1 MHESIIDN
9 NGLRQN
15 LELMEKRL
23 QSLAEYQQVLS
34 YAMLNSKID
43 NLHQAI
49 NQQMNTTD
57 NLHHSY
63 YPHGP
68 PLHIQPPMYPQ
79 GPPLHVQPP
88 MYPQGP
94 SLHVHPPMY
103 PQGPP
108 LHVQPLMYPQGPPLH
123 SQPPF
128 YQQGPPL
135 HVQPPMYTHGPL
147 LHIQPLMYP
156 HGPHVQFQHSIYQ
169 PRPVHLQT
177 GSTFQ
182 PVQPHYDN
190 TVQYTVSQSGLQ
202 NVTHSDTQTISAQG
216 NVLKPVQPSGCHYV
230 SLPTDTQSHSAATC
244 DVPSACDIAI
254 TRPSH
259 GSTPPT
265 DLSSPLQSRGGNSL
279 APQSSPI
286 DLAEN
291 QPCTLNKTVNT
302 ADNPQCPFLDK
313 GLMEI
318 DKREM

>member
-1 MHESIIDN
+1 
-9 NGLRQN
+9 
-15 LELMEKRL
+15 MEKRL

-34 YAMLNSKID
+34 FATLNSKID

-49 NQQMNTTD
+49 NQQMNTTG

-88 MYPQGP
+88 
-94 SLHVHPPMY
+94 VY

-108 LHVQPLMYPQGPPLH
+108 LHVQPPIYPQGPPLHVQPPMYPQGPSLH

-135 HVQPPMYTHGPL
+135 HVQPSMYPQGPAVHIQPPMYTHGPP

-169 PRPVHLQT
+169 PRPVHPQT
-177 GSTFQ
+177 GSTLRS
-182 PVQPHYDN
+182 VQPHYDN

-216 NVLKPVQPSGCHYV
+216 NVLIPVQPSGRRYV
-230 SLPTDTQSHSAATC
+230 SLPTDTQAHSAATC

-259 GSTPPT
+259 RSTPPT
-265 DLSSPLQSRGGNSL
+265 DLSSPLQSHGGNSL

-291 QPCTLNKTVNT
+291 LPCTLNKTVNT
-302 ADNPQCPFLDK
+302 ADNP
-313 GLMEI
+313 
-318 DKREM
+318 